1 MPSSRFL
8 YSSGRVV
15 FIQLLF
21 VLCFLLLIGRL
32 IYLQLFQDVFLDGQV
47 LSRSHSEYSLLAPR
61 GRILDR
67 EGTIL
72 AFDVISYSIGIDFSK
87 FNKNKES
94 ISALSDI
101 LNVEEINLLTL
112 ISKQDYGFREII
124 RNISPK
130 TKLAL
135 EQEGI
140 KGLYFRKNLRR
151 SYPQKNTTAHVVG
164 LTDIDRNGIQG
175 TELVFNN
182 DLEGEE
188 GRFVGIKG
196 LGNTKIEGKRKEAKP
211 GKDITLTIDTD
222 FQSIA
227 YHQLNKAIEKYKAH
241 SGSVVIVQ
249 PKTGEILSL
258 VSYPSFNPSNRKN
271 IDDMSIFRN
280 RAFIDVFEPGSVLK
294 PIAMSAIIESQK
306 EDLNSVIETS
316 PGWVEVSG
324 FRTSDYKDYGKLS
337 LSQII
342 SLSSNVG
349 MVKLCSNQEIEHLT
363 NYYKKFGIGEY
374 PVSIMLPAR
383 EGFLPHH
390 SEFTLRDKVSSC
402 YGYGLTLS
410 ALQIAQAYIVFA
422 NNGYFKELKLLKD
435 KLFESNKESQVISE
449 ETNRLITE
457 MLEESVNSDTGTAR
471 AARVK
476 GKLVAGKTG
485 TAMESLKEDTSYT
498 ATFSGFVPSNNPEY
512 LAVVVLHGLKGEESS
527 GGRVAAPVFSKIMH
541 EIYLLNNLEI

>member
-8 YSSGRVV
+8 YSSGRIV
-15 FIQLLF
+15 FVQILF
-21 VLCFLLLIGRL
+21 VLGFLILVARL
-32 IYLQLFQDVFLDGQV
+32 IYLQLFQDVFLDSQV

-67 EGTIL
+67 ENNIL

-87 FNKNKES
+87 FNKTQKS
-94 ISALSDI
+94 ISVLSEI
-101 LNVEEINLLTL
+101 LNIQEASILGSIN
-112 ISKQDYGFREII
+112 KQNKGYKEII

-135 EQEGI
+135 EKQNI
-140 KGLYFRKNLRR
+140 KGLYFKKNLRR
-151 SYPQKNTTAHVVG
+151 TYPQKNTTAHVVG

-182 DLEGEE
+182 ELEGKE
-188 GRFVGIKG
+188 GKFVGVKG
-196 LGNTKIEGKRKEAKP
+196 SGNTKIEGERREARP
-211 GKDITLTIDTD
+211 GNDIALTIDIN

-227 YHQLNKAIEKYKAH
+227 YHQLNKAIDKYKAL

-258 VSYPSFNPSNRKN
+258 VSYPSFNPLNRKN
-271 IDDMSIFRN
+271 IKDMSIFRN
-280 RAFIDVFEPGSVLK
+280 RASIDVFEPGSVLK
-294 PIAMSAIIESQK
+294 PIAMSAIIESRK
-306 EDLNSVIETS
+306 ENLDSIIETS
-316 PGWVEVSG
+316 PGWIEVSG
-324 FRTSDYKDYGKLS
+324 YKTSDFKDYGKLN

-349 MVKLCSNQEIEHLT
+349 MVKLCSDQEIEHLT
-363 NYYKKFGIGEY
+363 DYYKKFGIGEY
-374 PVSIMLPAR
+374 PISIMLPAR

-410 ALQIAQAYIVFA
+410 ALQIAQAYMVFA
-422 NNGYFKELKLLKD
+422 NDGYFKELRLFRD
-435 KLFESNKESQVISE
+435 KLFESNQETQVISH
-449 ETNRLITE
+449 ETNRMIIK
-457 MLEESVNSDTGTAR
+457 MLEETVNSNTGTAR
-471 AARVK
+471 AARIE
-476 GKLVAGKTG
+476 GKIVAGKTG
-485 TAMESLKEDTSYT
+485 TAMESLEENTSYT

-527 GGRVAAPVFSKIMH
+527 GGRVAAPVFSNIMH
-541 EIYLLNNLEI
+541 EIYLLNDLEI